1 MTGRPSWIPTDSI
14 CEQAREMAS
23 RGLTQ
28 DENQQMGIPTILD
41 TDIGHDVD
49 DVWALAF
56 LLKCP
61 ELDVKLITTSTGNT
75 IYRASLVAKILQLMG
90 RTDIPIGIGIPLDDN
105 PHTHND
111 WLDDFDL
118 GQYPGTL
125 IHDGVGAICD
135 TIMFAESRVSLICIG
150 PVPNIAAAL
159 ARQPAICD
167 NAKFVG
173 MHGSIYRGYLDAPK
187 PAREFNVMTHA
198 LACQAVFEASWEK
211 VITPLDTCGNV
222 ILDGERFARIR
233 EAAKQQGPTSA
244 ASICFENHVAWFEA
258 ARDWPILKRMDARL
272 QSSILY
278 DLVAVYL
285 GFAEQWLDMKT
296 LPIVITPDGKT
307 LIDEQGQNVRCALN
321 WHDKNEFLNLVTERL
336 VSAPVSTQVS

>member
-1 MTGRPSWIPTDSI
+1 
-14 CEQAREMAS
+14 
-23 RGLTQ
+23 
-28 DENQQMGIPTILD
+28 MGIPTILD

-75 IYRASLVAKILQLMG
+75 IYRASLVAKILQLMD

-105 PHTHND
+105 PHTHD
-111 WLDDFDL
+111 AWLDDFDL
-118 GQYPGTL
+118 DQYSGSL
-125 IHDGVGAICD
+125 IHDGVGAICN
-135 TIMFAESRVSLICIG
+135 TIMSAESKVSLICIG

-159 ARQPAICD
+159 TRQPAICD
-167 NAKFVG
+167 NAKFIG
-173 MHGSIYRGYLDAPK
+173 MHGSIYRGYLGASK

-211 VITPLDTCGNV
+211 VITPLDTCGNI
-222 ILDGERFARIR
+222 ILDGERFTRIR

-244 ASICFENHVAWFEA
+244 ASICLENHLLWFEA
-258 ARDWPILKRMDARL
+258 ARDWPILKRIDPQL

-285 GFAEQWLDMKT
+285 GFTEQSLDMET

-307 LIDEQGQNVRCALN
+307 LIDEQGHYVRCALK

-336 VSAPVSTQVS
+336 VTVEQENRLAARANGDES

>member
-1 MTGRPSWIPTDSI
+1 
-14 CEQAREMAS
+14 MA
-23 RGLTQ
+23 
-28 DENQQMGIPTILD
+28 IPTILD

-61 ELDVKLITTSTGNT
+61 ELDVKLITTCTGNT
-75 IYRASLVAKILQLMG
+75 IYRASLVAKILKLMG

-105 PHTHND
+105 PHTHD
-111 WLDDFDL
+111 AWLDDFDL
-118 GQYPGTL
+118 DQYPGKL

-135 TIMFAESRVSLICIG
+135 TIMVAKSKVSLICIG

-187 PAREFNVMTHA
+187 PACEFNVMTHA
-198 LACQAVFEASWEK
+198 LACEAVFKASWEK

-233 EAAKQQGPTSA
+233 EAAKQQGSTSA
-244 ASICFENHVAWFEA
+244 ASICLENHLLWFKA
-258 ARDWPILKRMDARL
+258 TCDWPILKRMDPQL

-285 GFAEQWLDMKT
+285 GFTEHSLDMET

-307 LIDEQGQNVRCALN
+307 LIDEQGQYVRCALN
-321 WHDKNEFLNLVTERL
+321 WHNKNEFLDLVTERL
-336 VSAPVSTQVS
+336 ISAPVSSCIS

>member
-1 MTGRPSWIPTDSI
+1 
-14 CEQAREMAS
+14 MA
-23 RGLTQ
+23 
-28 DENQQMGIPTILD
+28 IPTILD

-61 ELDVKLITTSTGNT
+61 ELDIRLITTSTGDT
-75 IYRASLVAKILQLMG
+75 SYRASLVAKMLQFMD

-105 PHTHND
+105 PHTHSA
-111 WLDDFDL
+111 WLDNFDL

-125 IHDGVGAICD
+125 IRDGVGAICE
-135 TIMFAESRVSLICIG
+135 TIMVAESKVSLICIG

-159 ARQPAICD
+159 TRQPAICD
-167 NAKFVG
+167 NAKFIG

-187 PAREFNVMTHA
+187 PTREFNVMTHA
-198 LACQAVFEASWEK
+198 LACRAVFEASWEK

-222 ILDGERFARIR
+222 ILSGERFARIR

-244 ASICFENHVAWFEA
+244 AGICIENHLAWFKA
-258 ARDWPILKRMDARL
+258 VRDWPILESMDAQR

-285 GFAEQWLDMKT
+285 GFTEQWLDIKT
-296 LPIVITPDGKT
+296 LPIVVTPDGKT
-307 LIDEQGQNVRCALN
+307 LIDEEGQYVRCALN
-321 WHDKNEFLNLVTERL
+321 WHDQDKFLNLVTERL
-336 VSAPVSTQVS
+336 VGAPTRANVTRCG

>member
-1 MTGRPSWIPTDSI
+1 
-14 CEQAREMAS
+14 MA
-23 RGLTQ
+23 
-28 DENQQMGIPTILD
+28 IPTILD

-61 ELDVKLITTSTGNT
+61 ELDIKLITTSTGDT
-75 IYRASLVAKILQLMG
+75 SYRASLVAKMLQSMD

-105 PHTHND
+105 PHTHNA
-111 WLDDFDL
+111 WLDNFDL
-118 GQYPGTL
+118 GQYSGTL
-125 IHDGVGAICD
+125 IRDGVGAICE
-135 TIMFAESRVSLICIG
+135 TIMVAESKVSLICIG
-150 PVPNIAAAL
+150 PLPNIAAAL
-159 ARQPAICD
+159 QRQPAICD

-198 LACQAVFEASWEK
+198 LACQAVFEAPWEK
-211 VITPLDTCGNV
+211 VITPLDTCGNIV
-222 ILDGERFARIR
+222 LDGERFARICK
-233 EAAKQQGPTSA
+233 AAKLQGPASA
-244 ASICFENHVAWFEA
+244 ASICIENHFAWFEA
-258 ARDWPILKRMDARL
+258 VPHWPILQGLDAQL

-285 GFAEQWLDMKT
+285 GFTEHWIEMKT
-296 LPIVITPDGKT
+296 LPIIITPDGAS

-321 WHDKNEFLNLVTERL
+321 WHDKDAFLNLVTDRIVG
-336 VSAPVSTQVS
+336 VSESA